1 MKVLIS
7 PMSAMVETKG
17 PFSRTTLLANE
28 CIKRGHEVA
37 LCAPEDA
44 NYHSIHKV
52 KNYYAPVPS
61 LLGTPVFIG
70 KSMLKIFQSLGIQ
83 PKKKAN
89 SFEDVLHFIGAI
101 NRRYFLK
108 DVSSIRK
115 AIQEFKPDVMYSEFR
130 ISAIVAARLEK
141 VKIATGFS
149 YPVQKS
155 FASNPEYSKG
165 VNKYLKDNGL
175 NKVESVLEIFD
186 WADVKIIPS
195 SYELEPVGGED
206 IAFVGPLSAPEGT
219 DAKTEKN
226 KIIAYMGNGVITPK
240 QVIKELTKAFEGS
253 DYEVYIASE
262 QVKPFEENNI
272 IVNKKFDFSKLMPE
286 ARVYI
291 NHGGQN
297 SIMTGLI
304 YGVPQIVC
312 PGGVF
317 ERRYNASSVAKLN
330 AGVLLEAHDFN
341 YETIR
346 RIVDD
351 FNENPIFASSANIA
365 GEKLLSLG
373 GVRNAVQVI
382 ENLVLK

>member
-17 PFSRTTLLANE
+17 PFSRTAVLANE
-28 CIKRGHEVA
+28 FMERGHEVA
-37 LCAPEDA
+37 LCAPEDN
-44 NYHSIHKV
+44 NYYSINKV
-52 KNYYAPVPS
+52 QNYYAPVPS
-61 LLGTPVFIG
+61 PLGMPVFIG
-70 KSMLKIFQSLGIQ
+70 RGMFKLFQSVGFQ

-89 SFEDVLHFIGAI
+89 SFEDILHFIGAI
-101 NRRYFLK
+101 DRRYFRK

-115 AIQEFKPDVMYSEFR
+115 AIQAFKPDVMYSEFR

-149 YPVQKS
+149 YPVQKN
-155 FASNPEYSKG
+155 FACNPEYSKG
-165 VNKYLKDNGL
+165 VNQYLQENGL
-175 NKVESVLEIFD
+175 DKVESVLEIFD
-186 WADVKIIPS
+186 WADFKIIPS
-195 SYELEPVGGED
+195 SYELEPMDGED
-206 IAFVGPLSAPEGT
+206 VVFVGPLSAPRGT
-219 DAKTEKN
+219 NATIAKN
-226 KIIAYMGNGVITPK
+226 KIIAYMGNGVISPR
-240 QVIKELTKAFEGS
+240 QVINALTKAFAGS

-262 QVKPFEENNI
+262 QVKPFKTNNI
-272 IVNKKFDFSKLMPE
+272 VVGKKFDFSKLMPE
-286 ARVYI
+286 ASAYI

-297 SIMTGLI
+297 SIMTGLM

-330 AGVLLEAHDFN
+330 AGVFLEANDFNSETLKRIVHDFK
-341 YETIR
+341 
-346 RIVDD
+346 
-351 FNENPIFASSANIA
+351 ENPAYANNAKQA

-373 GVRNAVQVI
+373 GVRKAVQAM